1 MKSGL
6 VKFLC
11 KDCFSAFLSLIL
23 VLLVVAF
30 VAITCIAAPHRT
42 NDAVTDSA
50 LSHQALQTTKELLKK
65 KDMEIEEWLRS
76 REPSSLPDM
85 M

>member
-1 MKSGL
+1 MKSSL

-11 KDCFSAFLSLIL
+11 KDCFSTFLCLIL

-30 VAITCIAAPHRT
+30 VTITCIAATHRT
-42 NDAVTDSA
+42 NGAVVDSA
-50 LSHQALQTTKELLKK
+50 VSHQALQTTKELLKK
-65 KDMEIEEWLRS
+65 RDIEIEEWLRS